1 MILTYFDI
9 NTRKTFTYVSSFDK
23 SKILGEKN
31 KFNQVLV
38 SLQVY
43 DYLDK
48 KIISY
53 SSGNKCLL
61 DTWIRYWKKKG
72 DCKYG

>member
-9 NTRKTFTYVSSFDK
+9 IEEKIYTYISPFDK
-23 SKILGEKN
+23 SKILGERN

-38 SLQVY
+38 GLQVY
-43 DYLDK
+43 DHLEN

-53 SSGNKCLL
+53 DSANRCLL
-61 DTWIRYWKKKG
+61 DTNIRYFQKERKENA
-72 DCKYG
+72 